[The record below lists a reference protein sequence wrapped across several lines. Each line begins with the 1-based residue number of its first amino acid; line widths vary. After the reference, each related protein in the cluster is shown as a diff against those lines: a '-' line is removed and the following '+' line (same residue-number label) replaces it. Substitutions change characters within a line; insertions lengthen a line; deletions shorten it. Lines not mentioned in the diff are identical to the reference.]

1 MRNPNYFC
9 VILAGGVGARLWPLS
24 RQQKPK
30 QFMDILGTGE
40 TLLQSTYQR
49 FARFI
54 EPRNILVM
62 ANQQHEDL
70 VREQLPELPAENL
83 KCEPMRRNTVP
94 SVAWAAAVIQ
104 ARNPKA
110 CMVVTP
116 ADQLITDEMSFER
129 DILTGLRYA
138 TKHPR
143 LLTLGVMPTH
153 PDTTYGYIQM
163 AEQMEPHIYRAK
175 SFTEKP
181 EQEFADLFFRNGEF
195 LWNTGLYIWTVET
208 FMQSLEE
215 NAGYFRHMLDQ
226 VHWQTD
232 AEDDVVKMVE
242 RTFSMSPSISLELGL
257 LEKVGNVDVLLCNF
271 GWTDIG
277 TWSAVY
283 ESLPKDEQ
291 NNVILARHALLNQC
305 TDCIVKV
312 PAERVI
318 VMQGMRDYMVVEDGR
333 VLVICKKDD
342 QRTIRKFVNDVQMN
356 WGDEFV

>member
-1 MRNPNYFC
+1 MKNPNFFC
-9 VILAGGVGARLWPLS
+9 VILAGGVGARLWPMS

-54 EPRNILVM
+54 LPENILVM
-62 ANQQHEDL
+62 ANQQHEEL
-70 VREQLPELPAENL
+70 VREQLPELPEDNL
-83 KCEPMRRNTVP
+83 KLEPMRRNTVP
-94 SVAWAAAVIQ
+94 SVAWAAAVIEQ
-104 ARNPKA
+104 RNPNA

-116 ADQLITDEMSFER
+116 ADQLITDEMSFEQ
-129 DILTGLRYA
+129 DILKGLRYA
-138 TKHPR
+138 AKQPR

-163 AEQMEPHIYRAK
+163 AEEMERSIFRAK

-181 EQEFADLFFRNGEF
+181 EQEFADLFYRNGEF
-195 LWNTGLYIWTVET
+195 LWNTGLYIWTVHT
-208 FMQSLEE
+208 FRQSLEE
-215 NAGYFRHMLDQ
+215 KAQFFRHMLDE
-226 VHWQTD
+226 VHWQG
-232 AEDDVVKMVE
+232 EGSDDVVKMVE
-242 RTFSMSPSISLELGL
+242 RTFSMCPSISLELGL
-257 LEKVGNVDVLLCNF
+257 LEKVDNVDVMLCSF
-271 GWTDIG
+271 GWADIG

-291 NNVILARHALLNQC
+291 NNVILARKALLSQC

-312 PAERVI
+312 PSDRI
-318 VMQGMRDYMVVEDGR
+318 LVMQGLQDYMVVEDGA